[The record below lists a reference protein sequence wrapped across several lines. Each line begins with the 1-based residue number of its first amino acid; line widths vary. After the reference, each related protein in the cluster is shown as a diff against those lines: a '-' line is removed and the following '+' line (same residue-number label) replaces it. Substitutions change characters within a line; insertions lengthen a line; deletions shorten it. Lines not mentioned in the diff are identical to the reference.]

1 MSKIEDLMPHF
12 TQLKA
17 SLAERRGPDASSRTV
32 AQHMAAT
39 KDEQLDALA
48 VAMRQTMEKL
58 QTANQELYDCYDN
71 GVINSTEAEIK
82 NELAKL
88 ETLCSERHLLRKQ
101 NKGLDIQ
108 IRAICQDG
116 HYDQELVKVREQQ

>member
-1 MSKIEDLMPHF
+1 MRRCENLTSRDALNTLNSQNEMLMSKIEDLMPHF

-48 VAMRQTMEKL
+48 VAMR
-58 QTANQELYDCYDN
+58 
-71 GVINSTEAEIK
+71 
-82 NELAKL
+82 
-88 ETLCSERHLLRKQ
+88 
-101 NKGLDIQ
+101 
-108 IRAICQDG
+108 
-116 HYDQELVKVREQQ
+116 